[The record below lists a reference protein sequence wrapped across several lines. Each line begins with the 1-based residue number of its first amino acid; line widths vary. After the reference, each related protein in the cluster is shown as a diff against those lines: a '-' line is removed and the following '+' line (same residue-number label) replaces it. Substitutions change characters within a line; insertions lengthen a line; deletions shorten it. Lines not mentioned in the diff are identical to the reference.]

1 MMRKNGF
8 TMIELLAVITILGI
22 LSSIAI
28 GGVTQYLKKAKKQDF
43 AMLEKNM
50 KTAIDNYFI
59 DHSSNIPAINGSF
72 SIKAKDLTDEGYL
85 KGLEDPD
92 KTGSSCNL
100 DSSYVLV
107 TRGGSADDF
116 NMTLDY
122 KVCVICSKMKS
133 SGC

>member
-1 MMRKNGF
+1 
-8 TMIELLAVITILGI
+8 MIELLAVITILGI

-28 GGVTQYLKKAKKQDF
+28 GGVTQYFKKAKKQDF

-59 DHSSNIPAINGSF
+59 DHSSSIPAIGGNF

-92 KTGSSCNL
+92 KTGSSCDLNT
-100 DSSYVLV
+100 SYVLV
-107 TRGGSADDF
+107 TRGGSETDF
-116 NMTLDY
+116 NMTLNI
-122 KVCVICSKMKS
+122 KFV
-133 SGC
+133 